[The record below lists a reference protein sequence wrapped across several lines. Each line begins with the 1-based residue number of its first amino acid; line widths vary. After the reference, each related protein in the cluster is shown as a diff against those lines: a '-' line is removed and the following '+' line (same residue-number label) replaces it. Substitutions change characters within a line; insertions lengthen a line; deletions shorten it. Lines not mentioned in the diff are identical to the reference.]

1 VSRVAC
7 LRGEGRGGSRVEGRG
22 RGSRIE
28 GRGSRVKARVF
39 KGRGLGVETNV
50 VIGVALGPA
59 CGSELTTH
67 ISELSHPQHN

>member
-50 VIGVALGPA
+50 ALGPA